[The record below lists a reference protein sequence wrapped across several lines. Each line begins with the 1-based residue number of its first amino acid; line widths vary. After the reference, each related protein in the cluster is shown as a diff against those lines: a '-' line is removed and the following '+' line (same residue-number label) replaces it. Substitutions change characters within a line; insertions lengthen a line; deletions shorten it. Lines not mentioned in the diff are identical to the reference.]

1 MFCTTNVQKL
11 IFGIS
16 NSQKNEIQKNLK
28 LSMIIPIIS
37 QIMLN
42 FARIIES
49 YVNKEEFDR

>member
-16 NSQKNEIQKNLK
+16 NSQKNEIQKKLK
-28 LSMIIPIIS
+28 LSMKIPIIS

-42 FARIIES
+42 FA
-49 YVNKEEFDR
+49 